1 MVIIRNNRKKPKIL
15 RRVGDEIIKEMKK
28 ILSLIAVA
36 AIAVSCGNKN
46 SAQDSSFIQEQAAI
60 EDVTTETVVNSVGE
74 ANAARFTLE
83 NGDEIVGVV
92 MEPGNMATA
101 VVHSPEIGKLLLQY
115 KLTLMTPFTSE
126 EEATIIIVPK
136 SFEKGMFMGTED
148 EYKLTDLELLKISKV
163 EERGV
168 EESVAKDFIKKM
180 YNESLFE
187 NEQFLLKHCSPE
199 LLNELREEIDGV
211 ETYEPYLFGFYQDGV
226 SDRHEITKVESL
238 GDNWY
243 RYDFYDKGVKG
254 ACRIKLVL
262 NPDNVIT
269 ISTVEFIEQAE

>member
-1 MVIIRNNRKKPKIL
+1 
-15 RRVGDEIIKEMKK
+15 MKK

-36 AIAVSCGNKN
+36 AIVVSCGNKN
-46 SAQDSSFIQEQAAI
+46 SAQESLFIQEQPAI
-60 EDVTTETVVNSVGE
+60 EDAIEETVVNSVGE
-74 ANAARFTLE
+74 ANAAQFYLKKDDNIPEYYVKIR
-83 NGDEIVGVV
+83 
-92 MEPGNMATA
+92 PGN
-101 VVHSPEIGKLLLQY
+101 VVIVSPVKPTGSLSEMEFEGKWKIADAQY
-115 KLTLMTPFTSE
+115 NLTVYFSE
-126 EEATIIIVPK
+126 EDSINIIIPQSLDK
-136 SFEKGMFMGTED
+136 AKIEGEEEYILFELELIKITKIEEKGVKED
-148 EYKLTDLELLKISKV
+148 I
-163 EERGV
+163 
-168 EESVAKDFIKKM
+168 AINFITKM
-180 YNESLFE
+180 YNERLFE

-262 NPDNVIT
+262 NPDNILK
-269 ISTVEFIEQAE
+269 ISKVEFVEQAE

>member
-1 MVIIRNNRKKPKIL
+1 
-15 RRVGDEIIKEMKK
+15 MKK

-101 VVHSPEIGKLLLQY
+101 VVHSPEIGKLLLQGKWEIADDQY

-262 NPDNVIT
+262 NPQNEII
-269 ISTVEFIEQAE
+269 ISDVEFVEQAE